1 MLTAKPAVVVRS
13 GEEAPSQTAKTTHKH
28 LSPFQVEKFRFLF
41 NSFFDIEKNNLI
53 EADDIEAFIEK
64 LRSYAGWEKGG
75 KKHDYLRD
83 IEKTFF
89 ECIKDQ
95 LKAEYQAE
103 EGSPEDA
110 MISWEEAFKKHSNCD
125 TSKMNLDQWLNMWGR
140 LCYKSAGIADFPI
153 WVQLLP
159 DIFFQ
164 VMDRDQD
171 GVASLDEVTN
181 FYEHFVGIEDKEKLD
196 KISKEGYRVLTA
208 DGDYVLTK
216 EHYFF
221 CFANFLLGKSIYG
234 PGKYIFGVFDN
245 RELEETYKVIY
256 TDAAMDDEWEHL
268 TPAASFE

>member
-1 MLTAKPAVVVRS
+1 MALVTVRS
-13 GEEAPSQTAKTTHKH
+13 ELCASQTALTTHKH
-28 LSPFQVEKFRFLF
+28 LSPFQVEKFTFLF
-41 NSFFDIEKNNLI
+41 TAFFDIEKNNLI
-53 EADDIEAFIEK
+53 ELDDIEAFIEK
-64 LRSYAGWEKGG
+64 LRNYAGWEKNSRQ
-75 KKHDYLRD
+75 HFYLRD

-103 EGSPEDA
+103 EVSEEEA
-110 MISWEEAFKKHSNCD
+110 KVSWEEAFERHSKQD

-159 DIFFQ
+159 DIFFK

-181 FYEHFVGIEDKEKLD
+181 FYQHFVGIEDKEELE
-196 KISKEGYRVLTA
+196 KISKEGYRVMTA
-208 DGDYVLTK
+208 NGDYVLTK

-221 CFANFLLGKSIYG
+221 CFANYLLGKSIYG

-245 RELEETYKVIY
+245 RELEEAYKVIY
-256 TDAAMDDEWEHL
+256 NDNNED
-268 TPAASFE
+268 